1 MSGDDSA
8 ESSIS
13 SEAQLRHALEYPF
26 SIRRCTESSQS
37 RSFAI
42 TDPALSPSARSSTL
56 GPLNSANVGSGRTIT
71 YSFVAPI
78 SVWNTVY
85 CFSGTLARSR
95 RLHQA
100 PRPVHPGATQ
110 GRCDMR
116 INIAARSRL
125 GPAVLVASLA
135 WAGAAGAGGL
145 GSVAL
150 AGAEGL
156 TLEARVRQLEDEATP
171 KQ

>member
-1 MSGDDSA
+1 
-8 ESSIS
+8 
-13 SEAQLRHALEYPF
+13 
-26 SIRRCTESSQS
+26 
-37 RSFAI
+37 
-42 TDPALSPSARSSTL
+42 
-56 GPLNSANVGSGRTIT
+56 
-71 YSFVAPI
+71 
-78 SVWNTVY
+78 
-85 CFSGTLARSR
+85 
-95 RLHQA
+95 
-100 PRPVHPGATQ
+100 
-110 GRCDMR
+110 MR